1 MSEVPGLG
9 QQNPPSPDD
18 PLERLYYLHDGMG
31 VIGPIKGLK
40 LKEMIESGAVGR
52 GSNLNL
58 VGAPNWTPI
67 MEFTPF
73 PRFFKSG
80 EAGPDYGAARPAA
93 APGPANFASFWIRL
107 GAHIIDNVLTLLL
120 LTVAALIFSIVI
132 VAIHGDGERI
142 GRGPMRISSASSN
155 SSPSSPITLIF
166 PPAPG
171 RRRRASKSA
180 GFM

>member
-1 MSEVPGLG
+1 MSEFPGLG
-9 QQNPPSPDD
+9 QNPPSPDD

-67 MEFTPF
+67 MEFAPF

-80 EAGPDYGAARPAA
+80 EAGPDYGAPRPAA
-93 APGPANFASFWIRL
+93 RARSGKFRQFLDP
-107 GAHIIDNVLTLLL
+107 
-120 LTVAALIFSIVI
+120 
-132 VAIHGDGERI
+132 I
-142 GRGPMRISSASSN
+142 GRAYH
-155 SSPSSPITLIF
+155 
-166 PPAPG
+166 
-171 RRRRASKSA
+171 
-180 GFM
+180 